1 VAEFENISRALP
13 WAEREA
19 ARRSSAEILKMDF
32 LFELH
37 RRMFGR
43 VWKWAGTQRSRETNI
58 GVAPHT
64 ITENTQLALGDAL
77 FWHEHD
83 TYPLEERAARL
94 HVRLVSVHPFTN
106 GNGRCTRLL
115 ADLYLA
121 TCGEAPFSW
130 GMSRLE
136 ADGVARADYLAALRA
151 ADAGDFGPLV
161 RFARR

>member
-1 VAEFENISRALP
+1 
-13 WAEREA
+13 
-19 ARRSSAEILKMDF
+19 
-32 LFELH
+32 
-37 RRMFGR
+37 MFGR

-121 TCGEAPFSW
+121 TC
-130 GMSRLE
+130 
-136 ADGVARADYLAALRA
+136 DYLAALRA